1 MQFVFTG
8 ARFFYPRD
16 DPEIVPG
23 HEPIPEQVDVW
34 EEYYK
39 NIGGCDENCRES
51 LFLYRKVLILHLV
64 LSLQKMASSVK
75 YISRPD
81 MKDEHQG
88 V

>member
-8 ARFFYPRD
+8 ARFFYHRD

-39 NIGGCDENCRES
+39 NMIGYDENCREC
-51 LFLYRKVLILHLV
+51 LFLSFLIPECPDSPYRPVIAKNG
-64 LSLQKMASSVK
+64 
-75 YISRPD
+75 ISGEVYFPARH
-81 MKDEHQG
+81 ER
-88 V
+88 